1 MNSPQIKNFSVVS
14 GKTVNEILYRG
25 LADTIEV
32 IKDTYIT
39 HKNKNTINPDSYFL
53 KFPDQPSNRIIAL
66 PASISDEKMNIAGIK
81 WIASFPNNIEQGIPR
96 ASALLILNSLSDG
109 YPYACIEASSIS
121 AVRTAASAVLGAY
134 WLNDSSKVSKTIAF
148 VGSGVIGKT
157 IYELFEA
164 DEWSFDEIRIF
175 DLNNDYANSFKNSIQ
190 PTSDTSTSIASTLDQ
205 ALEADIVVLA
215 TTAAVPY
222 ILRPRSFKPGQIVL
236 NISLRDIDPAL
247 ILDSWNIV
255 DDIDHCLKAS
265 TSPHL
270 AEQQEGNRDFIT
282 GTLAELMQGEI
293 SIDDTKPKIYSPFG
307 MGILDLALAND
318 IYQKALAEN
327 KLTHI
332 PNFFSHTERW

>member
-1 MNSPQIKNFSVVS
+1 MSSPQTKKFSVVS

-25 LADTIEV
+25 LADTIDV
-32 IKDTYIT
+32 VKDTYIT
-39 HKNKNTINPDSYFL
+39 HKNKNTVNPDSYFL

-66 PASISDEKMNIAGIK
+66 PASISDEKMEIAGIK

-109 YPYACIEASSIS
+109 YPYACVEASSIS

-134 WLNDSSKVSKTIAF
+134 WLNDSYKVAKTIAF
-148 VGSGVIGKT
+148 VGSGIIGKT
-157 IYELFEA
+157 IYELFKA
-164 DEWSFDEIRIF
+164 DEWLFDEISIF
-175 DLNNDYANSFKNSIQ
+175 DLSNEYANAFKKSIQ
-190 PTSDTSTSIASTLDQ
+190 LGTDIRTLTVSTLEE

-222 ILRPRSFKPGQIVL
+222 ISPPRSFKPGQIIL

-255 DDIDHCLKAS
+255 DDVDHCLKAS

-270 AEQQEGNRDFIT
+270 AELQEGNRDFIT

-307 MGILDLALAND
+307 MGILDLALANN
-318 IYQKALAEN
+318 IYQKALAED